1 MWPVIYGLII
11 GFITSYSDISPQS
24 TIDITAYIP
33 FWLMILSFTPLM
45 FTQGVI
51 FILNQM
57 VSDKE
62 TKMRETLKIMG
73 LSRTAYGTSYLL
85 MQGLI
90 TLLSAVILWLA
101 IVLPIQFSGN
111 DFNYLTIIAS
121 TRGKC
126 SVLPLFFAIL
136 LFGLN
141 INGFAQVISTLFS
154 DSKLAS

>member
-1 MWPVIYGLII
+1 
-11 GFITSYSDISPQS
+11 
-24 TIDITAYIP
+24 
-33 FWLMILSFTPLM
+33 M

-62 TKMRETLKIMG
+62 SKMRETLKIMG

-90 TLLSAVILWLA
+90 TLVSAVILWLA

-136 LFGLN
+136 MFGLN